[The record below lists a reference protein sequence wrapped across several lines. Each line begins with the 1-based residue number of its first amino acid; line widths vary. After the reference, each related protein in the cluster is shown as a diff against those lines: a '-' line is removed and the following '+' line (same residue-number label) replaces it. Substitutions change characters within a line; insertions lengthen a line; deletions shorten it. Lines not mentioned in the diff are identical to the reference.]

1 MLPIY
6 EESENGI
13 TVYRQKSRHVSPH
26 LHHSLE
32 FVYVTEGELV
42 LGIGEE
48 LFALKTGDFA
58 VVFPD
63 LVHHY
68 QVFSGGK
75 NRAIHILVSPSMVV
89 RFRERLQGLCPA
101 NPVIL
106 KERLH
111 PDILYAVKALEEEF
125 KDTKQ
130 NRRRIAKAEK
140 TEAKAEAEKTEARAE
155 AEKTEAEKVKAEK
168 TEKTEPKEG
177 AAPRSFDTKAA
188 LAQAFVHILLARSLP
203 EFTLVEKSAAEGQDL
218 IYQTVS
224 YIAAHFTENVT
235 LTGMAHDL
243 GVSPFALSRVFSS
256 TFHRNFNRYLNET
269 RLDYACTL
277 LLYTDWSVTDICY
290 DAGFESQRTFNRCFT
305 EILRMTPREYR
316 KRGSAV
322 GSTD

>member
-13 TVYRQKSRHVSPH
+13 TVYQQKSRHVSPH

-32 FVYVTEGELV
+32 FVYVTNGELV

-48 LFALKTGDFA
+48 LFAMKAGDFA

-75 NRAIHILVSPSMVV
+75 NRACHILVSPSMVV
-89 RFRERLQGLCPA
+89 RFRERIQGLCPVD
-101 NPVIL
+101 PVIP

-111 PDILYAVKALEEEF
+111 PDILYAVNALEGEF

-130 NRRRIAKAEK
+130 SRHGKANRGKAD
-140 TEAKAEAEKTEARAE
+140 
-155 AEKTEAEKVKAEK
+155 
-168 TEKTEPKEG
+168 EG
-177 AAPRSFDTKAA
+177 ERAAPRSFDTRAA

-203 EFTLVEKSAAEGQDL
+203 EFTLVEKSSAEGQDL

-235 LTGMAHDL
+235 LTGMAHEL

-277 LLYTDWSVTDICY
+277 LLYTDWSVTDICF

-316 KRGSAV
+316 KRGSTV
-322 GSTD
+322 GNTD